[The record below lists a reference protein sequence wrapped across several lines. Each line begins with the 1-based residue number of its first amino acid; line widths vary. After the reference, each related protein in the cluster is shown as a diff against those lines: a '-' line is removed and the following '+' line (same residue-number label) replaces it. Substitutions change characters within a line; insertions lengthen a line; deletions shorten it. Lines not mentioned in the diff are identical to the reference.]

1 MARISIENIR
11 KLEKSRNS
19 VHEKV
24 ETTYTIFKMDG
35 EKYVQIDTYGRI
47 GRENPEKSFQ
57 LDRSTALFLVHLLR
71 AEFGI

>member
-35 EKYVQIDTYGRI
+35 EKYVQIDTYW
-47 GRENPEKSFQ
+47 
-57 LDRSTALFLVHLLR
+57 A
-71 AEFGI
+71 